1 MKIEFKSS
9 FSKDIKKINDKNILL
24 LIYKAINN
32 VESVSNT
39 KEIANIKKL
48 IGYKTYYRIKI
59 KDFRIGLNIENNIVF
74 FVCFLHRK
82 DIYKYFPE

>member
-9 FSKDIKKINDKNILL
+9 FSKDIKKIKDKNILL

-32 VESVSNT
+32 VESVSNS
-39 KEIANIKKL
+39 KEIANLKKL
-48 IGYKTYYRIKI
+48 IGYKTFYRIKI
-59 KDFRIGLNIENNIVF
+59 KEFRIGLNIENNIVY

-82 DIYKYFPE
+82 NIYKSFPE